1 MIITLL
7 GACGAYSQKKR
18 SEIFVDF
25 KVNSVQIDPGY
36 MDNAARISEL
46 NSLLHEMKTDSTIHI
61 AKVSFCGVAS
71 PEGSDQQNR
80 TLAKG
85 RMESLEK
92 WIRGKV
98 EIPDSIITYN
108 DSYIPWEYFAT
119 LIEGS
124 DVDHKD
130 EVLKIINGESAIVDY
145 AGGGNIDSRILRLK
159 ALDNGNVWQEMN
171 KYYFN
176 RMRSASV
183 VFITFKK
190 EVQPAVTPIVEE
202 QDAVCTTDTVS
213 PVVTPVPQDSAV
225 VPRPAPVTDEW
236 QRRLTVKTN
245 ALGWGL
251 AIANAAVEI
260 DLCRHWSFNLPV
272 YYSAWDYFTSS
283 IKFCT
288 LAVQPEIRYWFSDKN
303 DAWFTG
309 VHFGLAY
316 YNIDTDGKY
325 RIQDHDGKSP
335 ALGGGVAVGYR
346 MPISKNR
353 RWKMEFSIGAG
364 VYRLHH
370 DKFYNYSYG
379 PLAYTEKKTYIGI
392 DQASV
397 SFSYTFDLKRKGGAR

>member
-1 MIITLL
+1 ML

-85 RMESLEK
+85 RMKSLEK

-130 EVLKIINGESAIVDY
+130 EVLKSINGESAIVDY

-171 KYYFN
+171 
-176 RMRSASV
+176 
-183 VFITFKK
+183 
-190 EVQPAVTPIVEE
+190 
-202 QDAVCTTDTVS
+202 
-213 PVVTPVPQDSAV
+213 
-225 VPRPAPVTDEW
+225 
-236 QRRLTVKTN
+236 
-245 ALGWGL
+245 
-251 AIANAAVEI
+251 
-260 DLCRHWSFNLPV
+260 
-272 YYSAWDYFTSS
+272 
-283 IKFCT
+283 
-288 LAVQPEIRYWFSDKN
+288 
-303 DAWFTG
+303 
-309 VHFGLAY
+309 
-316 YNIDTDGKY
+316 
-325 RIQDHDGKSP
+325 
-335 ALGGGVAVGYR
+335 
-346 MPISKNR
+346 
-353 RWKMEFSIGAG
+353 
-364 VYRLHH
+364 
-370 DKFYNYSYG
+370 
-379 PLAYTEKKTYIGI
+379 
-392 DQASV
+392 
-397 SFSYTFDLKRKGGAR
+397 